1 MRTRINIGK
10 VLIST
15 VLAIVLCACGGQPS
29 PKGQPQQQ
37 AETALVQTEKPK
49 PKAEKPK
56 QTSTQKKKADKPK
69 MVRLTE
75 DNVVEELTKYGRQN
89 PEKRVRIITSMGTMV
104 VELYDNTPLHRANF
118 IHLIKEHYYDGTE
131 FYRVINNFMI
141 QGGDTDGYE
150 RRAVKEKI
158 GKYTLPSEFR
168 EENIHKR
175 GALSMVRE
183 YENNPEKRSSPF
195 EFFIV
200 QGTTYTDGELNGT
213 EFNYNVKISPE
224 HRAVY
229 KSEGGCAYLDG
240 QHTVFGEV
248 VEGLEVIDKIAAVKT
263 GQGDWPL
270 EAVTI
275 KMEIVK

>member
-1 MRTRINIGK
+1 MRINIVK

-15 VLAIVLCACGGQPS
+15 VLAVVLCACGSQPS
-29 PKGQPQQQ
+29 PQGQQQ
-37 AETALVQTEKPK
+37 AETSAQTEKPK
-49 PKAEKPK
+49 TEKPK
-56 QTSTQKKKADKPK
+56 QASTQKKKADKPK
-69 MVRLTE
+69 KVRLTE

-158 GKYTLPSEFR
+158 GKYTLPPEFR
-168 EENIHKR
+168 EDNIHKR

-183 YENNPEKRSSPF
+183 YKDNPEKRSSPF

-200 QGTTYTDGELNGT
+200 QGTVYTEGELNDT
-213 EFNYNVKISPE
+213 EFNYDVKISPE

-229 KSEGGCAYLDG
+229 KSVGGCAYLDG

-263 GQGDWPL
+263 DNGDWPIKP
-270 EAVTI
+270 VTI

>member
-1 MRTRINIGK
+1 M
-10 VLIST
+10 
-15 VLAIVLCACGGQPS
+15 
-29 PKGQPQQQ
+29 
-37 AETALVQTEKPK
+37 
-49 PKAEKPK
+49 
-56 QTSTQKKKADKPK
+56 
-69 MVRLTE
+69 TE
-75 DNVVEELTKYGRQN
+75 DNVVEELTRYGREN
-89 PEKRVRIITSMGTMV
+89 SEKRVRIITPMGKIV

-118 IHLIKEHYYDGTE
+118 IHLVKEHYYDGTE
-131 FYRVINNFMI
+131 FYRVIDGFMI

-158 GKYTLPSEFR
+158 GKYTLPPEFR
-168 EENIHKR
+168 EENFHKR

-200 QGTTYTDGELNGT
+200 QGTKYTDGELSGT

-224 HRAVY
+224 HRTVY
-229 KSEGGCAYLDG
+229 REQGGCAHLDG

-248 VEGLEVIDKIAAVKT
+248 VEGMDVVDRIAAVET
-263 GQGDWPL
+263 DQGDWPIK
-270 EAVTI
+270 AVTI

>member
-1 MRTRINIGK
+1 MKTKINIGK

-15 VLAIVLCACGGQPS
+15 VLAAVLCACGGQPS

-37 AETALVQTEKPK
+37 AETASAQTEKPK
-49 PKAEKPK
+49 PKTTSPKGTKKAAKPK
-56 QTSTQKKKADKPK
+56 K
-69 MVRLTE
+69 VRLTE
-75 DNVVEELTKYGRQN
+75 DNVVEELTKYGREN
-89 PEKRVRIITSMGTMV
+89 PERRVRIVTSKGTMV
-104 VELYDNTPLHRANF
+104 VELYENTPLHRANF

-158 GKYTLPSEFR
+158 GKYTLPAEFR
-168 EENIHKR
+168 EGNIHKR
-175 GALSMVRE
+175 GALSIVRE

-213 EFNYNVKISPE
+213 EFNYNVKIGPE
-224 HRAVY
+224 ARAVY
-229 KSEGGCAYLDG
+229 KSVGGCAYLDG

-248 VEGLEVIDKIAAVKT
+248 VEGLEVIDRIAAVKT
-263 GQGDWPL
+263 DNGDWPI

-275 KMEIVK
+275 KMEIVR

>member
-1 MRTRINIGK
+1 MKTRTAIGK
-10 VLIST
+10 VLISM
-15 VLAIVLCACGGQPS
+15 VLAVAIVACGSQPS
-29 PKGQPQQQ
+29 PKGQQQQ
-37 AETALVQTEKPK
+37 EATASVPVEKPK
-49 PKAEKPK
+49 TQPASPKGKKTTAKPK
-56 QTSTQKKKADKPK
+56 K
-69 MVRLTE
+69 VRLTE

-89 PEKRVRIITSMGTMV
+89 PEKRVRIITPMGKIV

-118 IHLIKEHYYDGTE
+118 IHLVKEHYYDGTE
-131 FYRVINNFMI
+131 FYRVIDGFMI

-150 RRAVKEKI
+150 RRAEKEKI
-158 GKYTLPSEFR
+158 GKYTLPPEFR
-168 EENIHKR
+168 EENFHKR

-200 QGTTYTDGELNGT
+200 QGTTYNEGELNGT
-213 EFNYNVKISPE
+213 EFNYNVKIGPE
-224 HRAVY
+224 ARAVY
-229 KSEGGCAYLDG
+229 KSVGGCAYLDG

>member
-1 MRTRINIGK
+1 M
-10 VLIST
+10 
-15 VLAIVLCACGGQPS
+15 
-29 PKGQPQQQ
+29 
-37 AETALVQTEKPK
+37 
-49 PKAEKPK
+49 
-56 QTSTQKKKADKPK
+56 
-69 MVRLTE
+69 
-75 DNVVEELTKYGRQN
+75 VEELTKYGREN
-89 PEKRVRIITSMGTMV
+89 PEKRVKIITSMGTMV

-118 IHLIKEHYYDGTE
+118 IHLVKEHYYDGTE

-158 GKYTLPSEFR
+158 GKYTLPAEFR
-168 EENIHKR
+168 EGNIHKR

-200 QGTTYTDGELNGT
+200 QGTVYNDGELNGT
-213 EFNYNVKISPE
+213 EFNYDVKISPE

-229 KSEGGCAYLDG
+229 KSVGGCAYLDG

-263 GQGDWPL
+263 DNGDWPI

-275 KMEIVK
+275 KMEVVK

>member
-1 MRTRINIGK
+1 M
-10 VLIST
+10 LIST
-15 VLAIVLCACGGQPS
+15 VLAVAIVACGSQPS
-29 PKGQPQQQ
+29 PKGQQQQ
-37 AETALVQTEKPK
+37 EATASAPVEKPK
-49 PKAEKPK
+49 MQPASPKGKKTAAKPK
-56 QTSTQKKKADKPK
+56 K
-69 MVRLTE
+69 VRLTE
-75 DNVVEELTKYGRQN
+75 DNVVEELTRYGRQN
-89 PEKRVRIITSMGTMV
+89 PEKRVRIITPMGKIV

-118 IHLIKEHYYDGTE
+118 IHLVKEHYYDGTE
-131 FYRVINNFMI
+131 FYRVIDGFMI

-158 GKYTLPSEFR
+158 GKYTLPPEFR
-168 EENIHKR
+168 EENFHKR

-200 QGTTYTDGELNGT
+200 QGTKYTDGELNGT
-213 EFNYNVKISPE
+213 EFNYDVKISPE

-229 KSEGGCAYLDG
+229 REQGGCAYLDG

-248 VEGLEVIDKIAAVKT
+248 VEGMDVVDRIAAVET
-263 GQGDWPL
+263 DQGDWPIK
-270 EAVTI
+270 AVTI

>member
-1 MRTRINIGK
+1 M
-10 VLIST
+10 LIST
-15 VLAIVLCACGGQPS
+15 VLTVVLCACGGQPS

-37 AETALVQTEKPK
+37 AETASAQTEKPK
-49 PKAEKPK
+49 TKTASPKGTKKAAKPK
-56 QTSTQKKKADKPK
+56 K
-69 MVRLTE
+69 VRLTE
-75 DNVVEELTKYGRQN
+75 DNVVDELTKYGREN
-89 PEKRVRIITSMGTMV
+89 PERRVKIVTSKGTMV
-104 VELYDNTPLHRANF
+104 VELYENTPLHRANF

-158 GKYTLPSEFR
+158 GKYTLPAEFR
-168 EENIHKR
+168 EGNIHKR

-200 QGTTYTDGELNGT
+200 QGTTYTEGELNGT
-213 EFNYNVKISPE
+213 EFNYDVKISPE

-229 KSEGGCAYLDG
+229 KSVGGCAYLDG

-248 VEGLEVIDKIAAVKT
+248 VEGLEVIDKIASVKT

-270 EAVTI
+270 TPVTI

>member
-1 MRTRINIGK
+1 MKMRINIAK

-15 VLAIVLCACGGQPS
+15 VIAVVLCACGSQPS
-29 PKGQPQQQ
+29 PQGQQQ
-37 AETALVQTEKPK
+37 QNAETSAQTEKAK
-49 PKAEKPK
+49 PKTEKPK

-69 MVRLTE
+69 KVRLTE
-75 DNVVEELTKYGRQN
+75 DNVVDELTKYGRQN

-104 VELYDNTPLHRANF
+104 VELYDNTPLHRSNF
-118 IHLIKEHYYDGTE
+118 IHLVKEHYYDGTE

-200 QGTTYTDGELNGT
+200 QGTVYTEGELNGT
-213 EFNYNVKISPE
+213 EFNYDVKISPE

-229 KSEGGCAYLDG
+229 KSVGGCAYLDG

-263 GQGDWPL
+263 DNGDWPIKP
-270 EAVTI
+270 VTI

>member
-1 MRTRINIGK
+1 MKMRINIAK

-15 VLAIVLCACGGQPS
+15 VLAVVLCACGSQPS
-29 PKGQPQQQ
+29 PQGQQQ
-37 AETALVQTEKPK
+37 QNVETSAQTEKAK
-49 PKAEKPK
+49 PKTEKPK

-69 MVRLTE
+69 KVRLTE

-118 IHLIKEHYYDGTE
+118 IHLVKEHYYDGTE

-200 QGTTYTDGELNGT
+200 QGTVYTEGELNGT

-229 KSEGGCAYLDG
+229 KSVGGCAYLDG

-263 GQGDWPL
+263 DNGDWPIKP
-270 EAVTI
+270 VTI
-275 KMEIVK
+275 KMEIVR

>member
-15 VLAIVLCACGGQPS
+15 VLAAVLCACGSQPS

-37 AETALVQTEKPK
+37 AETASAQTEKPK
-49 PKAEKPK
+49 PKTASPKGTKKAAKPK
-56 QTSTQKKKADKPK
+56 K
-69 MVRLTE
+69 VRLTE
-75 DNVVEELTKYGRQN
+75 DNVVEELTKYGREN
-89 PEKRVRIITSMGTMV
+89 PERRVKIVTSKGTMV
-104 VELYDNTPLHRANF
+104 VELYENTPLHRANF

-158 GKYTLPSEFR
+158 GKYTLPAEFR
-168 EENIHKR
+168 EGNIHKR

-213 EFNYNVKISPE
+213 EFNYNVKIGPE
-224 HRAVY
+224 ARAVY
-229 KSEGGCAYLDG
+229 KSVGGCAYLDG

-248 VEGLEVIDKIAAVKT
+248 VEGLEVIDRIAAVKT
-263 GQGDWPL
+263 DNGDWPL

-275 KMEIVK
+275 KMEVVK

>member
-1 MRTRINIGK
+1 MKMRINIAK
-10 VLIST
+10 ALIST
-15 VLAIVLCACGGQPS
+15 VLAVVLCACGSQPS
-29 PKGQPQQQ
+29 PQGQQQQ
-37 AETALVQTEKPK
+37 AETSAQTEKPK
-49 PKAEKPK
+49 PKTEKPK

-69 MVRLTE
+69 KVRLTE

-118 IHLIKEHYYDGTE
+118 IHLVKEHYYDGTE

-158 GKYTLPSEFR
+158 GKYTLPPEFR
-168 EENIHKR
+168 DENIHKR

-183 YENNPEKRSSPF
+183 YKDNPEKRSSPF

-200 QGTTYTDGELNGT
+200 QGTVYTDGELNGT
-213 EFNYNVKISPE
+213 EFNYDVKISPE

-229 KSEGGCAYLDG
+229 KSVGGCAYLDG

-263 GQGDWPL
+263 GQGNWPL
-270 EAVTI
+270 TPVTI
-275 KMEIVK
+275 KMEIVR

>member
-1 MRTRINIGK
+1 MKMRINIAK
-10 VLIST
+10 VLISM
-15 VLAIVLCACGGQPS
+15 VLAVVLCACGSQPS
-29 PKGQPQQQ
+29 PQGQQQ
-37 AETALVQTEKPK
+37 KAEPSAQTEKPK
-49 PKAEKPK
+49 TVKPK

-69 MVRLTE
+69 KVRLTE

-104 VELYDNTPLHRANF
+104 VELYENTPLHRANF
-118 IHLIKEHYYDGTE
+118 IHLVKEHYYDGTE

-158 GKYTLPSEFR
+158 GKYTLPPEFR
-168 EENIHKR
+168 EDNIHKR

-183 YENNPEKRSSPF
+183 YKDNPEKRSSPF

-200 QGTTYTDGELNGT
+200 QGTVYTEGELNGT
-213 EFNYNVKISPE
+213 EFNYDVKISPE

-229 KSEGGCAYLDG
+229 KSVGGCAYLDG

-270 EAVTI
+270 TPVTI

>member
-15 VLAIVLCACGGQPS
+15 VLAAVLCACGSQPS

-37 AETALVQTEKPK
+37 AETASAQTEKTK
-49 PKAEKPK
+49 PKTASPKGTKKAAKPK
-56 QTSTQKKKADKPK
+56 K
-69 MVRLTE
+69 VRLTE
-75 DNVVEELTKYGRQN
+75 DNVVEELTKYGREN
-89 PEKRVRIITSMGTMV
+89 PERMVKIVTSKGTMV
-104 VELYDNTPLHRANF
+104 VELYENTPLHRANF

-158 GKYTLPSEFR
+158 GKYTLPAEFR
-168 EENIHKR
+168 EGNIHKR

-213 EFNYNVKISPE
+213 EFNYNVKIGPE
-224 HRAVY
+224 ARAVY
-229 KSEGGCAYLDG
+229 KSVGGCAYLDG

-263 GQGDWPL
+263 DNGDWPI

-275 KMEIVK
+275 KMEVVR

>member
-1 MRTRINIGK
+1 MKTRINIAK
-10 VLIST
+10 VLISL
-15 VLAIVLCACGGQPS
+15 VMAVVLCACGSQPS
-29 PKGQPQQQ
+29 PQGQQQ
-37 AETALVQTEKPK
+37 KAETSAQTEKPK
-49 PKAEKPK
+49 SKAEKPK
-56 QTSTQKKKADKPK
+56 QTSTKKKKADKPK
-69 MVRLTE
+69 KVRLTE

-118 IHLIKEHYYDGTE
+118 INLVKEHYYDGTE

-158 GKYTLPSEFR
+158 GKYTLPPEFR
-168 EENIHKR
+168 EGNIHKR

-183 YENNPEKRSSPF
+183 YKDNPEKRSSPF

-200 QGTTYTDGELNGT
+200 QGTVYTDGELNGT
-213 EFNYNVKISPE
+213 EFNYDVKISPE

-229 KSEGGCAYLDG
+229 KSVGGCAYLDG

-270 EAVTI
+270 TPVTI

>member
-1 MRTRINIGK
+1 MKMRINIAK
-10 VLIST
+10 VLISM
-15 VLAIVLCACGGQPS
+15 VLAVVLCACGSQSS
-29 PKGQPQQQ
+29 PQGQQQ
-37 AETALVQTEKPK
+37 QKAKTSAQTEKPK
-49 PKAEKPK
+49 SK
-56 QTSTQKKKADKPK
+56 QTSTQKKKVDKPK
-69 MVRLTE
+69 KVRLTE

-175 GALSMVRE
+175 GALSMVRA

-213 EFNYNVKISPE
+213 EFNYNVKIGPE
-224 HRAVY
+224 ARAVY
-229 KSEGGCAYLDG
+229 KSVGGCAYLDG

-263 GQGDWPL
+263 DNGDWPI

-275 KMEIVK
+275 KMEIVR

>member
-1 MRTRINIGK
+1 MKMRINIAK

-15 VLAIVLCACGGQPS
+15 VLAVVLCACGSQPS
-29 PKGQPQQQ
+29 PQGQQQ
-37 AETALVQTEKPK
+37 QNAETSAQTEKPK
-49 PKAEKPK
+49 PKTEKPK

-69 MVRLTE
+69 KVRLTE

-118 IHLIKEHYYDGTE
+118 IHLVKEHYYDGTE

-200 QGTTYTDGELNGT
+200 QGTVYTDGELNGT
-213 EFNYNVKISPE
+213 EFNYDVKISPE

-229 KSEGGCAYLDG
+229 KSIGGCAYLDG

-263 GQGDWPL
+263 DNGDWPIKP
-270 EAVTI
+270 VTI

>member
-15 VLAIVLCACGGQPS
+15 VLAAVLCACGSQPS

-37 AETALVQTEKPK
+37 AETASAQTEKPK
-49 PKAEKPK
+49 TKTASPKGTKKAAKPK
-56 QTSTQKKKADKPK
+56 K
-69 MVRLTE
+69 VRLTE
-75 DNVVEELTKYGRQN
+75 DNVVEELTKYGHEN
-89 PEKRVRIITSMGTMV
+89 PERRVKIVTSKGTMV
-104 VELYDNTPLHRANF
+104 VELYENTPLHRANF

-158 GKYTLPSEFR
+158 GKYTLPAEFR
-168 EENIHKR
+168 EGNIHKR

-213 EFNYNVKISPE
+213 EFNYNVKIGPE
-224 HRAVY
+224 ARAVY
-229 KSEGGCAYLDG
+229 KSVGGCAYLDG

-263 GQGDWPL
+263 DNGDWPI

-275 KMEIVK
+275 KMEIVR

>member
-1 MRTRINIGK
+1 MRINIAK

-15 VLAIVLCACGGQPS
+15 ALAVVLCACGSQSS
-29 PKGQPQQQ
+29 PQGQQQ
-37 AETALVQTEKPK
+37 KAETSAQTEKPK
-49 PKAEKPK
+49 TEKPK
-56 QTSTQKKKADKPK
+56 QASTQKKKADKPK
-69 MVRLTE
+69 KVRLTE
-75 DNVVEELTKYGRQN
+75 DNVVEELTRYGREN
-89 PEKRVRIITSMGTMV
+89 PEKRVRIITPMGKIV

-118 IHLIKEHYYDGTE
+118 IHLVKEHYYDGTE
-131 FYRVINNFMI
+131 FYRVIDGFMI

-158 GKYTLPSEFR
+158 GKYTLPPEFR
-168 EENIHKR
+168 EENFHKR

-200 QGTTYTDGELNGT
+200 QGTKYTDGELNGT
-213 EFNYNVKISPE
+213 EFNYDVKISPE

-229 KSEGGCAYLDG
+229 REQGGCAHLDG

-248 VEGLEVIDKIAAVKT
+248 VEGMDVVDRIAAVET
-263 GQGDWPL
+263 DQGDWPIK
-270 EAVTI
+270 AVTI

>member
-1 MRTRINIGK
+1 MKTRTAIGK

-15 VLAIVLCACGGQPS
+15 VLAVAIIACGSQPS
-29 PKGQPQQQ
+29 PKGQQQQ
-37 AETALVQTEKPK
+37 ETTASAPVEKPK
-49 PKAEKPK
+49 TQPASPKGKKAAAKPK
-56 QTSTQKKKADKPK
+56 K
-69 MVRLTE
+69 VRLTE

-118 IHLIKEHYYDGTE
+118 IHLVKEHYYDGTE

-150 RRAVKEKI
+150 RRAVKEKV

-200 QGTTYTDGELNGT
+200 QGTVYNDGELNGT
-213 EFNYNVKISPE
+213 EFNYDVKISPE

-229 KSEGGCAYLDG
+229 KSVGGCAYLDG

-263 GQGDWPL
+263 DNGDWPIKP
-270 EAVTI
+270 VTI
-275 KMEIVK
+275 KMEIVR

>member
-1 MRTRINIGK
+1 M
-10 VLIST
+10 LISM
-15 VLAIVLCACGGQPS
+15 VLAVVLCACESQPS
-29 PKGQPQQQ
+29 PQGQQQQ
-37 AETALVQTEKPK
+37 AETSAQTEKAK

-69 MVRLTE
+69 KVRLTE

-118 IHLIKEHYYDGTE
+118 IHLVKEHYYDGTE

-158 GKYTLPSEFR
+158 GKYTLPPEFR
-168 EENIHKR
+168 EDNIHKR

-183 YENNPEKRSSPF
+183 YKDNPEKRSSPF

-200 QGTTYTDGELNGT
+200 QGTVYTEGELNGT
-213 EFNYNVKISPE
+213 EFNYDVKISPE

-229 KSEGGCAYLDG
+229 KSVGGCAYLDG

-248 VEGLEVIDKIAAVKT
+248 VEGLEVIDRIAAVKT

-270 EAVTI
+270 TPVTI

>member
-1 MRTRINIGK
+1 MKMRINIAK

-15 VLAIVLCACGGQPS
+15 VLAVVLCACGSQPS
-29 PKGQPQQQ
+29 PQGQQQ
-37 AETALVQTEKPK
+37 QKAKTSAQTEKPK
-49 PKAEKPK
+49 SK
-56 QTSTQKKKADKPK
+56 QTSAQKKKADKPK
-69 MVRLTE
+69 KVRLTE

-89 PEKRVRIITSMGTMV
+89 SEKRVRIITSMGTMV

-118 IHLIKEHYYDGTE
+118 IHLVKEHYYDGTE

-200 QGTTYTDGELNGT
+200 QGTVYNDGELNGT
-213 EFNYNVKISPE
+213 EFNYDVKISPE

-229 KSEGGCAYLDG
+229 KSVGGCAYLDG

-263 GQGDWPL
+263 DNGDWPIKP
-270 EAVTI
+270 VTI

>member
-1 MRTRINIGK
+1 MKTRTVIGK
-10 VLIST
+10 VLISM
-15 VLAIVLCACGGQPS
+15 VLAVAIVACGSQPS
-29 PKGQPQQQ
+29 PKGQQQPQE
-37 AETALVQTEKPK
+37 ATASVPVEKPK
-49 PKAEKPK
+49 TQPASPKGKKTAAKPK
-56 QTSTQKKKADKPK
+56 K
-69 MVRLTE
+69 VRLTE
-75 DNVVEELTKYGRQN
+75 DNVVEELTRYGRQN
-89 PEKRVRIITSMGTMV
+89 PEKRVRIITPMGKIV

-118 IHLIKEHYYDGTE
+118 IHLVKEHYYDGTE
-131 FYRVINNFMI
+131 FYRVIDGFMI

-150 RRAVKEKI
+150 RRAEKEKI
-158 GKYTLPSEFR
+158 GKYTLPPEFR
-168 EENIHKR
+168 TENFHKR

-200 QGTTYTDGELNGT
+200 QGTKYTDGELNGT

-229 KSEGGCAYLDG
+229 REQGGCAHLDG

-248 VEGLEVIDKIAAVKT
+248 VEGMDVVDRIAAVET
-263 GQGDWPL
+263 DQGDWPIK
-270 EAVTI
+270 AVTI

>member
-1 MRTRINIGK
+1 MKTRINIAK

-15 VLAIVLCACGGQPS
+15 ALAAVLCACGSQPS

-37 AETALVQTEKPK
+37 TENASAQTEKPK
-49 PKAEKPK
+49 TKTASPKGTKKAAKPK
-56 QTSTQKKKADKPK
+56 K
-69 MVRLTE
+69 VRLTE

-89 PEKRVRIITSMGTMV
+89 PEKRVRIITSIGTMV

-118 IHLIKEHYYDGTE
+118 IHLVKEHYYDGTE

-158 GKYTLPSEFR
+158 GKYTLPAEFR
-168 EENIHKR
+168 EGNIHKR

-213 EFNYNVKISPE
+213 EFNDNVKIGPE
-224 HRAVY
+224 ARAVY
-229 KSEGGCAYLDG
+229 KSVGGCAYLDG

-248 VEGLEVIDKIAAVKT
+248 VEGLEVIDRIAAVKT
-263 GQGDWPL
+263 DNGDWPL

>member
-1 MRTRINIGK
+1 MKTRKNIAK

-15 VLAIVLCACGGQPS
+15 VLAAVLCACGSQPS

-37 AETALVQTEKPK
+37 AETASAQTEKPK
-49 PKAEKPK
+49 TKTASPKGTKKAAKPK
-56 QTSTQKKKADKPK
+56 K
-69 MVRLTE
+69 VRLTE
-75 DNVVEELTKYGRQN
+75 DNVVDELTKYGREN
-89 PEKRVRIITSMGTMV
+89 PEKRVKIITSKGTMV
-104 VELYDNTPLHRANF
+104 VELYENTPLHRANF
-118 IHLIKEHYYDGTE
+118 IHLVKEHYYDGTE

-158 GKYTLPSEFR
+158 GKYTLPAEFR
-168 EENIHKR
+168 EGNIHKR

-200 QGTTYTDGELNGT
+200 QGTTYTEGELNGT
-213 EFNYNVKISPE
+213 EFNYNVKIGPE
-224 HRAVY
+224 ARAVY
-229 KSEGGCAYLDG
+229 KSVGGCAYLDG

-248 VEGLEVIDKIAAVKT
+248 VDGLEVIDKIAAVKT

>member
-15 VLAIVLCACGGQPS
+15 VLAAVLCACGSQPS

-37 AETALVQTEKPK
+37 AETASAQTEKTK
-49 PKAEKPK
+49 PKTASPK
-56 QTSTQKKKADKPK
+56 GTKKAAKPQK
-69 MVRLTE
+69 VRLTE
-75 DNVVEELTKYGRQN
+75 DNVVDELTKYGREN
-89 PEKRVRIITSMGTMV
+89 PERRVKIVTSKGTMV
-104 VELYDNTPLHRANF
+104 VELYENTPLHRANF

-158 GKYTLPSEFR
+158 GKYTLPAEFR
-168 EENIHKR
+168 EGNIHKR

-213 EFNYNVKISPE
+213 EFNYNVKIGPE
-224 HRAVY
+224 ARAIY
-229 KSEGGCAYLDG
+229 KSVGGCAYLDG

-248 VEGLEVIDKIAAVKT
+248 IEGLEVIDRIAAVKT
-263 GQGDWPL
+263 DNGDWPI

-275 KMEIVK
+275 KMEIVR

>member
-1 MRTRINIGK
+1 M
-10 VLIST
+10 
-15 VLAIVLCACGGQPS
+15 
-29 PKGQPQQQ
+29 
-37 AETALVQTEKPK
+37 
-49 PKAEKPK
+49 
-56 QTSTQKKKADKPK
+56 
-69 MVRLTE
+69 
-75 DNVVEELTKYGRQN
+75 VEELTKYGREN
-89 PEKRVRIITSMGTMV
+89 PERRVKIVTSKGTMV
-104 VELYDNTPLHRANF
+104 VELYENTPLHRANF

-158 GKYTLPSEFR
+158 GKYTLPAEFR
-168 EENIHKR
+168 EDNIHKR

-213 EFNYNVKISPE
+213 EFNYNVKIGPE
-224 HRAVY
+224 ARAVY
-229 KSEGGCAYLDG
+229 KSVGGCAYLDG

-263 GQGDWPL
+263 DNGDWPI

>member
-1 MRTRINIGK
+1 MKMRINIAK

-15 VLAIVLCACGGQPS
+15 VLAVVLCACGSQPS
-29 PKGQPQQQ
+29 PQGQQQ
-37 AETALVQTEKPK
+37 QKAKTSAQTEKPK
-49 PKAEKPK
+49 SK

-69 MVRLTE
+69 KVRLTE

-118 IHLIKEHYYDGTE
+118 IHLVKEHYYDGTE

-158 GKYTLPSEFR
+158 GKYTLPAEFR
-168 EENIHKR
+168 EGNIHKR

-200 QGTTYTDGELNGT
+200 QGTVYTEGELNGT
-213 EFNYNVKISPE
+213 EFNYDVKISPE

-229 KSEGGCAYLDG
+229 KSVGGCAYLDG

-270 EAVTI
+270 TPVTI

>member
-1 MRTRINIGK
+1 MKMRINIAK
-10 VLIST
+10 VLISM
-15 VLAIVLCACGGQPS
+15 VLAAVLCACGSQPS

-37 AETALVQTEKPK
+37 AETASAQTEKPK
-49 PKAEKPK
+49 PKTTSPKGTKKAAKPK
-56 QTSTQKKKADKPK
+56 K
-69 MVRLTE
+69 VRLTE

-118 IHLIKEHYYDGTE
+118 IHLVKEHYYDGTE

-158 GKYTLPSEFR
+158 GKYTLPAEFR
-168 EENIHKR
+168 EGNIHKR

-200 QGTTYTDGELNGT
+200 QGTVYTDGELNGT
-213 EFNYNVKISPE
+213 EFNYDVKISPE

-229 KSEGGCAYLDG
+229 KSVGGCAYLDG

-248 VEGLEVIDKIAAVKT
+248 IEGLEVIDKIAAVKT
-263 GQGDWPL
+263 DNGDWPIKP
-270 EAVTI
+270 VTI